1 MITEFSPVQNGSVLY
16 YADLALSGGDPSL
29 LHGFA
34 TRRGGV
40 STEEHL
46 KEMNLGFFRG
56 EARALTE
63 ENYARF
69 ASAVGIPAE
78 HLVFA
83 NQTHTHRIAQVGAAH
98 HGVGVTKPPVY
109 FAGKD
114 ANDHENEVDALVS
127 AERGVALGIRVADCV
142 PILYF
147 DPCAHVIGAAHAGW
161 RGTLSHIAALTL
173 YAMEELGACAG
184 SIRVAIGPCIGRCC
198 YEVDHTFYEQFL
210 REFGAGICQRVFD
223 RAESEHPHADLS
235 LLNEL
240 LLSDCGVKEENI
252 HRSAL
257 CTCCNGEL
265 FHSHRASGGVRGTGG
280 ALIYMKED

>member
-1 MITEFSPVQNGSVLY
+1 MLTEFAPVQNGSVLY
-16 YADLALSGGDPSL
+16 YVDSALGGGDPAL

-63 ENYARF
+63 ENYARLSD
-69 ASAVGIPAE
+69 AMGIPAE

-114 ANDHENEVDALVS
+114 AHDHENEVDALVC

-147 DPCAHVIGAAHAGW
+147 DREAHVIGAAHAGW

-173 YAMEELGACAG
+173 YAMEELGAAAEQ
-184 SIRVAIGPCIGRCC
+184 IRVAIGPCIGRCC
-198 YEVDHTFYEQFL
+198 YEVDRTFYEQFL
-210 REFGAGICQRVFD
+210 REFGSGLCAQVFD
-223 RAESEHPHADLS
+223 RTDSEHPHADLA

-240 LLSDCGVKEENI
+240 LLLDCGVKEENI
-252 HRSAL
+252 HRSGI
-257 CTCCNGEL
+257 CTCCNKEL

-280 ALIYMKED
+280 AVIYMKED

>member
-16 YADLALSGGDPSL
+16 YADPALSGGEPSL

-114 ANDHENEVDALVS
+114 ANDHENEVDARS
-127 AERGVALGIRVADCV
+127 AAWRWAFAWRIASRFYISTPAPMSSGRRMPV
-142 PILYF
+142 
-147 DPCAHVIGAAHAGW
+147 GAA
-161 RGTLSHIAALTL
+161 RFLTL
-173 YAMEELGACAG
+173 
-184 SIRVAIGPCIGRCC
+184 RR
-198 YEVDHTFYEQFL
+198 
-210 REFGAGICQRVFD
+210 
-223 RAESEHPHADLS
+223 
-235 LLNEL
+235 
-240 LLSDCGVKEENI
+240 
-252 HRSAL
+252 
-257 CTCCNGEL
+257 
-265 FHSHRASGGVRGTGG
+265 
-280 ALIYMKED
+280 